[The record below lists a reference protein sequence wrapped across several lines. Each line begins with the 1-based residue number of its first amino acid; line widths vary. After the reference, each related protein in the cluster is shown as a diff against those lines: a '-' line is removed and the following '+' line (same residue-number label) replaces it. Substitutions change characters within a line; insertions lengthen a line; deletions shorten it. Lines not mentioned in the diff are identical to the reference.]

1 MAEPDQN
8 ETPPPENRDDEIS
21 LLDLAVVLA
30 KHKKLV
36 LGLPLAAALIAAIS
50 SLLMTPIYTGT
61 ARILPPQQSQSSAAA
76 LLGQLGFAAGMAG
89 SALGIKNPNELYVGM
104 LKSRTVADGLIA
116 RFDLRQRY
124 DSDTL
129 DEARRKL
136 DKRSRISSG
145 KDGII
150 AIEVEDEEPKQAAAM
165 ANAYVEELDRLNDTL
180 AVTEAA
186 QRRLFFE
193 KQVRLAKE
201 QLADAE
207 VALKKTQEATGLIK
221 LDDQG
226 RAIIEAVARL
236 RAEIAAREIQ
246 LTAMRTFATERNP
259 EYVRLQQELAG
270 MRVQLA
276 KLEKSTPAGE
286 GDVLM
291 PTGNVP
297 EAGLEYVR
305 KIRDVKYFETMFELI
320 AKQYE
325 LARLDEA
332 KDLSII
338 QLLDRAVEPER
349 RSRPTRA
356 LITVL
361 SAVVALFVAV
371 LVAFVREAG
380 EKARRDPE
388 GARRIELL
396 RRHLRWG

>member
-1 MAEPDQN
+1 MSEPVPND
-8 ETPPPENRDDEIS
+8 TPPIEHQDDEVS

-36 LGLPLAAALIAAIS
+36 LGLPLAAALLAAIV

-61 ARILPPQQSQSSAAA
+61 ARILPPQQNQSNAAA
-76 LLGQLGFAAGMAG
+76 LLGQLGFAGGIAGG
-89 SALGIKNPNELYVGM
+89 ALGIKNPNELYVGM
-104 LKSRTVADGLIA
+104 LKSRTVADGLIS
-116 RFDLRQRY
+116 RFDLKERY

-129 DEARRKL
+129 DDARRQL
-136 DKRSRISSG
+136 DKRSRIASG

-150 AIEVEDEEPKQAAAM
+150 TIEVEDEDPKQAAAM

-207 VALKKTQEATGLIK
+207 VALKKTQQATGLIK

-236 RAEIAAREIQ
+236 RAEIAAREVQ

-259 EYVRLQQELAG
+259 EYVRLTQELAG

-276 KLEKSTPAGE
+276 KLEKSAPATE

-305 KIRDVKYFETMFELI
+305 KLRDVKYFETMFELI

-349 RSRPTRA
+349 RSRPKRA
-356 LITVL
+356 LITL
-361 SAVVALFVAV
+361 TAAIASMLAAV
-371 LVAFVREAG
+371 LVAFFREAA
-380 EKARRDPE
+380 ERTRRDPL
-388 GARRIELL
+388 ATKRMIEL
-396 RRHLRWG
+396 RNYLRWR